1 MTEKLKSTIENTGEV
16 LESAREQLTD
26 NIENKLERARNE
38 KEKSAES
45 KEDIRNEALEIA
57 SKHEA
62 AQEKKAR
69 ESKENKKDQPS
80 LTKADV
86 EASYK
91 KTLDN
96 VQKQLPAPSRAFSKV
111 IHNSAVEK
119 TSDAIGN
126 TIARPNLIIAGA
138 LGAIASIIVYLIAKK
153 YGYVLSG
160 SETIVLFAAGW
171 CIGAIIEY
179 GRVGLINKQKR

>member
-1 MTEKLKSTIENTGEV
+1 MTERLKSTIENTGEV

-26 NIENKLERARNE
+26 NIENKLERARSE
-38 KEKSAES
+38 KEKPAES

-111 IHNSAVEK
+111 IHNSAV
-119 TSDAIGN
+119 
-126 TIARPNLIIAGA
+126 
-138 LGAIASIIVYLIAKK
+138 
-153 YGYVLSG
+153 
-160 SETIVLFAAGW
+160 
-171 CIGAIIEY
+171 
-179 GRVGLINKQKR
+179 

>member
-16 LESAREQLTD
+16 LESAREQFTD
-26 NIENKLERARNE
+26 NIENRLERASE
-38 KEKSAES
+38 KEKSAER

-86 EASYK
+86 EADRKS
-91 KTLDN
+91 TRL
-96 VQKQLPAPSRAFSKV
+96 
-111 IHNSAVEK
+111 NS
-119 TSDAIGN
+119 SHL
-126 TIARPNLIIAGA
+126 R
-138 LGAIASIIVYLIAKK
+138 
-153 YGYVLSG
+153 
-160 SETIVLFAAGW
+160 
-171 CIGAIIEY
+171 
-179 GRVGLINKQKR
+179 

>member
-16 LESAREQLTD
+16 LESAREQFTD
-26 NIENKLERARNE
+26 NIEKGFDSAAEK

-57 SKHEA
+57 SQHEA

-69 ESKENKKDQPS
+69 ESKENKKDQPF

>member
-1 MTEKLKSTIENTGEV
+1 MSVEYYRKQIIDL
-16 LESAREQLTD
+16 
-26 NIENKLERARNE
+26 RARLA
-38 KEKSAES
+38 KE
-45 KEDIRNEALEIA
+45 
-57 SKHEA
+57 
-62 AQEKKAR
+62 
-69 ESKENKKDQPS
+69 KENKKKDNAYYGDMAKKASSPS
-80 LTKADV
+80 SK
-86 EASYK
+86 ASYK

>member
-1 MTEKLKSTIENTGEV
+1 MVEKLRGTVENTGDI

-26 NIENKLERARNE
+26 NIENKLERASE

-57 SKHEA
+57 SQHEA

-86 EASYK
+86 EAS
-91 KTLDN
+91 
-96 VQKQLPAPSRAFSKV
+96 
-111 IHNSAVEK
+111 
-119 TSDAIGN
+119 
-126 TIARPNLIIAGA
+126 
-138 LGAIASIIVYLIAKK
+138 
-153 YGYVLSG
+153 
-160 SETIVLFAAGW
+160 
-171 CIGAIIEY
+171 
-179 GRVGLINKQKR
+179 

>member
-1 MTEKLKSTIENTGEV
+1 MTEKLKRTIENTGEV
-16 LESAREQLTD
+16 LESAREQFTG
-26 NIENKLERARNE
+26 NIENRLERAS
-38 KEKSAES
+38 KEDKSAES

-62 AQEKKAR
+62 SQEKKAR

-80 LTKADV
+80 LTNADV

-96 VQKQLPAPSRAFSKV
+96 VQKQLPAPSRAFSKI

-126 TIARPNLIIAGA
+126 TI
-138 LGAIASIIVYLIAKK
+138 
-153 YGYVLSG
+153 
-160 SETIVLFAAGW
+160 E
-171 CIGAIIEY
+171 IGRAH
-179 GRVGLINKQKR
+179 V

>member
-1 MTEKLKSTIENTGEV
+1 MVEKLRGTVENTGNI
-16 LESAREQLTD
+16 LESAREQFTD
-26 NIENKLERARNE
+26 NIEKGFESAAE
-38 KEKSAES
+38 KEKSAER

-96 VQKQLPAPSRAFSKV
+96 VQKQLPAPSRAFNKV
-111 IHNSAVEK
+111 IHNSTVEK

-126 TIARPNLIIAGA
+126 TIAVADRK
-138 LGAIASIIVYLIAKK
+138 SV
-153 YGYVLSG
+153 V
-160 SETIVLFAAGW
+160 
-171 CIGAIIEY
+171 
-179 GRVGLINKQKR
+179 

>member
-16 LESAREQLTD
+16 LESAREQFTD
-26 NIENKLERARNE
+26 NIENRLERASE
-38 KEKSAES
+38 KEKSAER

-91 KTLDN
+91 NTLDN

-160 SETIVLFAAGW
+160 SETK
-171 CIGAIIEY
+171 IGRAH
-179 GRVGLINKQKR
+179 V

>member
-16 LESAREQLTD
+16 LESAREQFTD
-26 NIENKLERARNE
+26 NIEKGFDSAAEK

-57 SKHEA
+57 SQHEA

-111 IHNSAVEK
+111 IHNSVVEK

-160 SETIVLFAAGW
+160 SETFRSWMVYW
-171 CIGAIIEY
+171 RNH
-179 GRVGLINKQKR
+179 RVRTSWLN